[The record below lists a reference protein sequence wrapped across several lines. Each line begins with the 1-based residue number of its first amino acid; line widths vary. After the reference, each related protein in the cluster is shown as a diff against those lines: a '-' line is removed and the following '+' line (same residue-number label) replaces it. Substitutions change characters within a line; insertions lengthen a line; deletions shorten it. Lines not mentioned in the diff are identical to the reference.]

1 MKDRNSVQLIGYVGA
16 DPTIK
21 RFGNGNGC
29 ATIKVA
35 THIPLKK
42 KTGEEKKQYGTLWHT
57 VIAWAQSADFAA
69 RNFLKGSHILVDG
82 RMVYRSYE
90 DKEGQKKNITEIV
103 ADTLI
108 NLDR

>member
-1 MKDRNSVQLIGYVGA
+1 MKDRNTVQLIGYVGA
-16 DPTIK
+16 DPIIK
-21 RFGNGNGC
+21 QFNNGNRC
-29 ATIKVA
+29 AILRVA

-42 KTGEEKKQYGTLWHT
+42 KPGEEKQRYITAWHT
-57 VIAWAQSADFAA
+57 VIAWALSADFAQ

-90 DKEGQKKNITEIV
+90 NKEGQKRNITEIV